1 MTVEFPANVPTS
13 RSFTAPRWPTSSS
26 RSQSGVS
33 TIRLWGS
40 QPSQANLSL
49 SYVNIPDA
57 DAALFISRYNSAKGP
72 ITEVTLP
79 SEAFT
84 GLSSQLRTQFDIA
97 AGTQGLR
104 WFFPKDDPPR
114 ITSVKPGISSV
125 QVNLVG
131 ELRMG

>member
-1 MTVEFPANVPTS
+1 MTVELPANVPTS

-26 RSQSGVS
+26 RSQNGVS

-40 QPSQANLSL
+40 QPSQATLSL

-79 SEAFT
+79 SETFT
-84 GLSSQLRTQFDIA
+84 GMSSQLRTQFDIA

-104 WFFPKDDPPR
+104 WFFPENDPPR
-114 ITSVKPGISSV
+114 ITSVKPGRSSIT
-125 QVNLVG
+125 VNLVG
-131 ELRMG
+131 ELRMS